1 MDELIRLNKYLS
13 EMGICSRRTADAA
26 IEAGKVLVDGQ
37 VAQMG
42 QKVTGSETIVY
53 EGKTIGNKRDDFVLI
68 AFNKPKGI
76 VCTASKKDKNN
87 IVDFINY
94 PVRIYPVGRL
104 DKDSHGLI
112 LLTNQGELVNKIMR
126 ASNCHEKEYVVRVN
140 KELTKDFLESM
151 KKGVYLEELETTTR
165 PCKIKRIDKF
175 TFSIILTQGL
185 NRQIRRMCQALD
197 YRVTDLKRIRI
208 MNINLENLKEG
219 SFRDVNEAE
228 LKVLYE
234 MTEDSRS

>member
-1 MDELIRLNKYLS
+1 
-13 EMGICSRRTADAA
+13 MGICSRRTADAA

>member
-1 MDELIRLNKYLS
+1 
-13 EMGICSRRTADAA
+13 
-26 IEAGKVLVDGQ
+26 
-37 VAQMG
+37 MG

>member
-13 EMGICSRRTADAA
+13 EMGVCSRRAADAA
-26 IEAGKVLVDGQ
+26 IESGQVLVDGQ

-42 QKVTGSETIVY
+42 QKVTGKECIVFS
-53 EGKTIGNKRDDFVLI
+53 GKTVEKNKDDFVLI

-112 LLTNQGELVNKIMR
+112 LMTNQGDLVNKIMR
-126 ASNCHEKEYVVRVN
+126 ASNHHEKEYVVRVN
-140 KELTKDFLESM
+140 KEITKDFLNSM
-151 KKGVYLEELETTTR
+151 GKGVYLEDLETTTR
-165 PCKIKRIDKF
+165 PCKIKKIEKF

-197 YRVTDLKRIRI
+197 YRVMDLKRIRI
-208 MNINLENLKEG
+208 INIHLDDLKEG
-219 SFRDVNEAE
+219 QFRDVNEEE
-228 LKVLYE
+228 LKLLYK
-234 MTEDSRS
+234 MTEESRS

>member
-1 MDELIRLNKYLS
+1 
-13 EMGICSRRTADAA
+13 
-26 IEAGKVLVDGQ
+26 
-37 VAQMG
+37 MG

-165 PCKIKRIDKF
+165 PCKIKKIDKF

-208 MNINLENLKEG
+208 MNRNLENLKEG
-219 SFRDVNEAE
+219 SFRDGNEAE